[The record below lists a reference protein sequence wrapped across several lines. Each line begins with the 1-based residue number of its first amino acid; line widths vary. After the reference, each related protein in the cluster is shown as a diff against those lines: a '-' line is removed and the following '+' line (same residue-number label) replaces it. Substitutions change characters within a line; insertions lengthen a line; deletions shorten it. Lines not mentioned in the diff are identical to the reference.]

1 MSQRIEVLIT
11 PDGCTSVQTLGFTGP
26 SCQQVSRFLEEALGK
41 QLSERRTPDFYQAQ
55 VNVQQEQ
62 QRLT

>member
-1 MSQRIEVLIT
+1 MSQHIEVLIT
-11 PDGCTSVQTLGFTGP
+11 PDGQTSIQTLGFTGS
-26 SCQQVSRFLEEALGK
+26 SCQPASRFLEEALGR
-41 QLSERRTPDFYQAQ
+41 QLSEQRTPDFYQAQ